1 MARSMEISSLIPNC
15 GSEKLALT
23 PQFLR
28 ARALR
33 YQHLAAK
40 ARREACPEWGD
51 PIAPRLIELAEKLER
66 DAVRDEEE
74 ARVLM
79 EEQDAA
85 TSRPLPD

>member
-1 MARSMEISSLIPNC
+1 MENLPDLVPPNC
-15 GSEKLALT
+15 GSEDLALT

-40 ARREACPEWGD
+40 ARREAFTELRD
-51 PIAPRLIELAEKLER
+51 PIAPRLIELAEKLEH

-74 ARVLM
+74 ARLLL
-79 EEQDAA
+79 EEQD
-85 TSRPLPD
+85 T